1 MKTIIIL
8 LLAAVVNISSQD
20 VTVKI
25 SSNKNEYQKI
35 YSLNE
40 NTDPILIT
48 YTLYNNTA
56 DSILVKFEP
65 FFELNRSSDGY
76 EGYSHCFR
84 MDPVKINGEEVDR
97 YFKYNQYGSFVKVA
111 PYDSLEY
118 NGEFDIFWPCRGA
131 PPWGDW
137 KFNLTY
143 RNKLTKDENYYLVN
157 SRYTDFTNKEFIK
170 AWEGE
175 LVSNTISVT
184 ILRDK

>member
-1 MKTIIIL
+1 MKTIILL
-8 LLAAVVNISSQD
+8 LLAAAVNIFSQD

-25 SSNKNEYQKI
+25 SSYKNEYQKI

-56 DSILVKFEP
+56 DSIFIKFEP
-65 FFELNRSSDGY
+65 FFELTSVGDGY
-76 EGYSHCFR
+76 RGYSHCFR
-84 MDPVKINGEEVDR
+84 MEPVTINGEKVNR
-97 YFKYNQYGSFVKVA
+97 YYQYNQYSSFVKVA

-137 KFNLTY
+137 KFNVTY

-157 SRYTDFTNKEFIK
+157 SRYTDFTSKEFIK